1 MDQLRAAG
9 APAEVIEAWEAH
21 GRKDEE
27 RLVVLDC
34 LREAVLLFMASATQ
48 WRRVGERGMMVGL
61 DYAAVLVVAGWLGL
75 EPGPGLLADLRIME
89 AAALT
94 ELHRGR

>member
-1 MDQLRAAG
+1 
-9 APAEVIEAWEAH
+9 
-21 GRKDEE
+21 
-27 RLVVLDC
+27 
-34 LREAVLLFMASATQ
+34 
-48 WRRVGERGMMVGL
+48 MMVGL

-75 EPGPGLLADLRIME
+75 EPGPGLLADLAIME